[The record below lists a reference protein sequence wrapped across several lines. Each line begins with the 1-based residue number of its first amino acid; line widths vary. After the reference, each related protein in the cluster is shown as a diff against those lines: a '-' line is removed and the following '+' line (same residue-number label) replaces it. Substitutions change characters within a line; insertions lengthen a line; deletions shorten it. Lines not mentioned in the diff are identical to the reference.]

1 MAATLPLHEATY
13 LLLRAQCVSLICS
26 TTCETLGQSVVRSMR
41 EDKDVHIPCFSPIA
55 RYFCQINGPE
65 NEIVISSDR
74 TPDMNGASMVIF
86 TSGTTGPPKGAV
98 QRRTYLTGA
107 AEAVADQYNIT
118 DKDTVLHVLPVHHAS
133 GVGLTFLPFIMAGA
147 CIEFRSGGF
156 DAAWTWERWKRGGL
170 AFFSGVPAIYM
181 RMMRYYEENISNQ
194 PREVRR
200 LYDAGAKNIRVM
212 LCGTSALPTPVSEF
226 WRQIRNGPIMTRYG
240 ATEFGAVIRTS
251 LDDQHTPVNSV
262 GTLSE
267 AVSLKVDEEGQILVK
282 CPHMFSK
289 YVFDEKATKD
299 AHDADGYFKTGD
311 IARREGK
318 YYFILGRASIDII
331 KSGGYKISALD
342 IEREIMGLDY
352 ISEVMVVGVN
362 DEEFGQRV
370 AAAISLKR
378 NQKSAGKALTL
389 TELRED
395 LRSKL
400 SRYKMPTILRV
411 VDGELPKSVTGK
423 VQKKVLGPLFF
434 PQNYRDLREVQVW
447 RKTRRNRL

>member
-1 MAATLPLHEATY
+1 
-13 LLLRAQCVSLICS
+13 
-26 TTCETLGQSVVRSMR
+26 MR

-55 RYFCQINGPE
+55 RYFCQINRPE

-226 WRQIRNGPIMTRYG
+226 WRQIRNSPIMTRYG

-267 AVSLKVDEEGQILVK
+267 AVSLKLDEEGQILVK

-289 YVFDEKATKD
+289 
-299 AHDADGYFKTGD
+299 
-311 IARREGK
+311 
-318 YYFILGRASIDII
+318 
-331 KSGGYKISALD
+331 
-342 IEREIMGLDY
+342 
-352 ISEVMVVGVN
+352 
-362 DEEFGQRV
+362 
-370 AAAISLKR
+370 
-378 NQKSAGKALTL
+378 
-389 TELRED
+389 
-395 LRSKL
+395 
-400 SRYKMPTILRV
+400 
-411 VDGELPKSVTGK
+411 
-423 VQKKVLGPLFF
+423 
-434 PQNYRDLREVQVW
+434 
-447 RKTRRNRL
+447 